1 MARLKRR
8 WRNIPPLN
16 RKAIVRRIRNLIC
29 RDVERVDINKLL
41 KSVFTKKFDFG
52 MHEMAI
58 DYPHKSAIVNS
69 IARELMALK
78 RKEHQSGAFR
88 ALVSACARG
97 NLPVAELARQL
108 KIHRNTAKSVSPQIN
123 QFYFKNF
130 SESFEIKAIMWGIS
144 RVKSRH
150 YRKIVRNA
158 VIKRKRKAN
167 EIDEGCKR
175 FMEDAF
181 TPSRYPPPLSLFIY

>member
-1 MARLKRR
+1 MSTFLTDTGFFSPEPSHPTDTFTGYQDLNSSSVLFSFQTSTVQMARLKRR

-16 RKAIVRRIRNLIC
+16 RKAIVRRIRNLIS

-69 IARELMALK
+69 IARELMDLK

-108 KIHRNTAKSVSPQIN
+108 KIHRNTAKKVFILFSIQPQ
-123 QFYFKNF
+123 
-130 SESFEIKAIMWGIS
+130 
-144 RVKSRH
+144 
-150 YRKIVRNA
+150 
-158 VIKRKRKAN
+158 
-167 EIDEGCKR
+167 
-175 FMEDAF
+175 
-181 TPSRYPPPLSLFIY
+181 L